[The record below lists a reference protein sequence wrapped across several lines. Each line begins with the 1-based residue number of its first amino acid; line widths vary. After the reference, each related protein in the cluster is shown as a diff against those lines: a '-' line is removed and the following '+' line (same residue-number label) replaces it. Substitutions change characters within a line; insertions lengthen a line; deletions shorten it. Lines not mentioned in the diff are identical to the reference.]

1 MSGEIITADRSLEQV
16 TQGILVLSA
25 QTVANI
31 CQIGKLLTEAKS
43 MVGHGG
49 WEKYLEEKVS
59 YSQSTANNFMRLY
72 QEYGE
77 FGPNLQTFGNLN
89 TSQALAL
96 LALPEGKRE
105 AFAENHDVESMS
117 VRQLKQQIAVEKKR
131 ADDAENRN
139 VHLAAQL
146 AEAEDAASGYPQDL
160 DELEHKLSQA
170 QSTADALREQLAV
183 AQEEI
188 GAAHQKAEDW
198 MKQAHDWQGK
208 AAESKKDAAMLRGD
222 ISALETDLAVARAQA
237 GKVSPS
243 EMIEIKDQARAE
255 AERIVAESRREE
267 LADKDATIE
276 ELRAKL
282 QRAEDAAEQGD
293 EQQTLLSLA
302 GQAASDVGSALNV
315 LCGYYKKF
323 LPRYPRIAEAIRSLA
338 VKQIETIQKG
348 FDIEPV

>member
-96 LALPEGKRE
+96 LALPEGQRE
-105 AFAENHDVESMS
+105 EFAEHHDVESMS
-117 VRQLKQQIAVEKKR
+117 VRELQRQIAAEKKR
-131 ADDAENRN
+131 ADDAE
-139 VHLAAQL
+139 
-146 AEAEDAASGYPQDL
+146 G
-160 DELEHKLSQA
+160 
-170 QSTADALREQLAV
+170 STAALREQLAA
-183 AQEEI
+183 AQAEI
-188 GAAHQKAEDW
+188 GAAHQKTEDW

-208 AAESKKDAAMLRGD
+208 AAEDKQVESRLRAD
-222 ISALETDLAVARAQA
+222 ISALESDLAVARAQA
-237 GKVSPS
+237 GKVSAS
-243 EMIEIKDQARAE
+243 EMIRIKDEARTE
-255 AERIVAESRREE
+255 AELIVAESHREK

-276 ELRAKL
+276 QLKAELKQA
-282 QRAEDAAEQGD
+282 QESAEQGK
-293 EQQTLLSLA
+293 EQQALISIIQDA
-302 GQAASDVGSALNV
+302 VVQVGEKLNV
-315 LCGYYKKF
+315 LQGHYLKVKGSNPT
-323 LPRYPRIAEAIRSLA
+323 LADAIRSLVLEQIA
-338 VKQIETIQKG
+338 VMYDR

>member
-1 MSGEIITADRSLEQV
+1 MSGEIIEAGRSLEQV

-89 TSQALAL
+89 PSQALAL
-96 LALPEGKRE
+96 LALPEGQRE
-105 AFAENHDVESMS
+105 EFAEAHDVESMS
-117 VRQLKQQIAVEKKR
+117 VRELKARIAAEKELTEQAKT
-131 ADDAENRN
+131 
-139 VHLAAQL
+139 VAA
-146 AEAEDAASGYPQDL
+146 
-160 DELEHKLSQA
+160 
-170 QSTADALREQLAV
+170 ALREQLAV

-188 GAAHQKAEDW
+188 GAAHQKAADW
-198 MKQAHDWQGK
+198 QKQARDWQDK
-208 AAESKKDAAMLRGD
+208 NSEDKKVERKLRAD
-222 ISALETDLAVARAQA
+222 VTALETELAAARAQA

-243 EMIEIKDQARAE
+243 ELVEIKDQARRE
-255 AERIVAESRREE
+255 AERIVADVHRDE

-276 ELRAKL
+276 RLKAEL
-282 QRAEDAAEQGD
+282 QQVQEAAAQGD
-293 EQQTLLSLA
+293 EQKTLISIVQDA
-302 GQAASDVGSALNV
+302 VGQVGEKLNV
-315 LCGYYKKF
+315 LQGHYLKVKATNPK
-323 LPRYPRIAEAIRSLA
+323 LAEAIRSL
-338 VKQIETIQKG
+338 VSRQIYLMHER

>member
-1 MSGEIITADRSLEQV
+1 MSNIIEAGRSLEQV

-77 FGPNLQTFGNLN
+77 YGPNLQTFGNLN
-89 TSQALAL
+89 PSQALAL

-105 AFAENHDVESMS
+105 EFAETHDVESMS
-117 VRQLKQQIAVEKKR
+117 VRELKAQIAAEKELTEQAKT
-131 ADDAENRN
+131 
-139 VHLAAQL
+139 
-146 AEAEDAASGYPQDL
+146 DAA
-160 DELEHKLSQA
+160 
-170 QSTADALREQLAV
+170 ALREQLTV

-188 GAAHQKAEDW
+188 DAAHQKAADW
-198 MKQAHDWQGK
+198 QKQARDWQDK
-208 AAESKKDAAMLRGD
+208 NSEDKKVERKLRAEVT
-222 ISALETDLAVARAQA
+222 ALETELAVARAQA

-243 EMIEIKDQARAE
+243 ELVEIKDQARRE
-255 AERIVAESRREE
+255 AERSVADSYRDE
-267 LADKDATIE
+267 LADKAATIE
-276 ELRAKL
+276 RLKAELQQA
-282 QRAEDAAEQGD
+282 QETAEQGD
-293 EQQTLLSLA
+293 EQQTLLSIVQDA
-302 GQAASDVGSALNV
+302 VGQVGEKLNV
-315 LCGYYKKF
+315 LQGHYLKVKATNPK
-323 LPRYPRIAEAIRSLA
+323 LAEAIRSL
-338 VKQIETIQKG
+338 VSRQIYLMYER

>member
-1 MSGEIITADRSLEQV
+1 MSNIIEAGRSLEQV

-89 TSQALAL
+89 PSQALAL

-105 AFAENHDVESMS
+105 EFAEAHDVESMS
-117 VRQLKQQIAVEKKR
+117 VRELKAQISAEKER
-131 ADDAENRN
+131 AAKAET
-139 VHLAAQL
+139 V
-146 AEAEDAASGYPQDL
+146 
-160 DELEHKLSQA
+160 
-170 QSTADALREQLAV
+170 TAALREQLAV

-188 GAAHQKAEDW
+188 GAAHQKAADW
-198 MKQAHDWQGK
+198 QKQARDWQDK
-208 AAESKKDAAMLRGD
+208 NSEDKKVERKLRAEVT
-222 ISALETDLAVARAQA
+222 ALETELAVARAQA
-237 GKVSPS
+237 GKLPPA
-243 EMIEIKDQARAE
+243 EMSLLRDELLDEAVKVTEESHRAD
-255 AERIVAESRREE
+255 
-267 LADKDATIE
+267 LADRDATIE
-276 ELRAKL
+276 RLKAELQQA
-282 QRAEDAAEQGD
+282 QETAEQGD

-323 LPRYPRIAEAIRSLA
+323 KPRYPRIADAIRNLA

>member
-1 MSGEIITADRSLEQV
+1 MSNIIEAGRSLEQV
-16 TQGILVLSA
+16 TQGILILSA

-89 TSQALAL
+89 PSQALAL

-105 AFAENHDVESMS
+105 EFAAGHDVESMS
-117 VRQLKQQIAVEKKR
+117 VRELKAQIAAEKER
-131 ADDAENRN
+131 AEKAET
-139 VHLAAQL
+139 
-146 AEAEDAASGYPQDL
+146 D
-160 DELEHKLSQA
+160 
-170 QSTADALREQLAV
+170 TAALREQLTV

-188 GAAHQKAEDW
+188 GAAHQKAADW
-198 MKQAHDWQGK
+198 QKQARDWQDK
-208 AAESKKDAAMLRGD
+208 NSEDKKVERKLRAD
-222 ISALETDLAVARAQA
+222 VTALETELAAARAQA

-243 EMIEIKDQARAE
+243 EMVEIRGQARQE
-255 AERIVAESRREE
+255 AEQIVAESH
-267 LADKDATIE
+267 
-276 ELRAKL
+276 
-282 QRAEDAAEQGD
+282 RAELDDRDAIIERLKAELQKAQEAAEQGD

-323 LPRYPRIAEAIRSLA
+323 KPRYPRIADAIRNLA

>member
-1 MSGEIITADRSLEQV
+1 MSGEIIEAGRSLEQV

-49 WEKYLEEKVS
+49 WEKYLEEKVA

-77 FGPNLQTFGNLN
+77 YGPNLQTFGNLN
-89 TSQALAL
+89 PSQALAL

-105 AFAENHDVESMS
+105 EFAEAHDVESMS
-117 VRQLKQQIAVEKKR
+117 VRELKAQIAAEKER
-131 ADDAENRN
+131 AEKAET
-139 VHLAAQL
+139 
-146 AEAEDAASGYPQDL
+146 D
-160 DELEHKLSQA
+160 
-170 QSTADALREQLAV
+170 TAALREQLAV

-188 GAAHQKAEDW
+188 GAAHQKAADW
-198 MKQAHDWQGK
+198 QKQARDWQDK
-208 AAESKKDAAMLRGD
+208 NSEDKKVERKLRAD
-222 ISALETDLAVARAQA
+222 VTALETELAAARAQA

-243 EMIEIKDQARAE
+243 ELVEIKDQARRE
-255 AERIVAESRREE
+255 AERIVADSYRDE

-276 ELRAKL
+276 RLKAEL
-282 QRAEDAAEQGD
+282 QQVQEAAEQGD
-293 EQQTLLSLA
+293 EQKTLISIVQDA
-302 GQAASDVGSALNV
+302 VGQVGEKLNV
-315 LCGYYKKF
+315 LQGHYLKVKATNPK
-323 LPRYPRIAEAIRSLA
+323 LAEAIRSL
-338 VKQIETIQKG
+338 VSRQIYLMHER

>member
-1 MSGEIITADRSLEQV
+1 MSNIIEAGRSLEQV

-49 WEKYLEEKVS
+49 WEKYLEEKVA

-77 FGPNLQTFGNLN
+77 YGPNLQTFGNLN
-89 TSQALAL
+89 PSQALAL

-105 AFAENHDVESMS
+105 EFAESHDVESMS
-117 VRQLKQQIAVEKKR
+117 VRELKAQIAAEKER
-131 ADDAENRN
+131 AEKAET
-139 VHLAAQL
+139 
-146 AEAEDAASGYPQDL
+146 D
-160 DELEHKLSQA
+160 
-170 QSTADALREQLAV
+170 TTALRELLAV
-183 AQEEI
+183 AQKEV
-188 GAAHQKAEDW
+188 GAAHQKAADW
-198 MKQAHDWQGK
+198 QKQARDWQDK
-208 AAESKKDAAMLRGD
+208 NSEDKKVERKLRAD
-222 ISALETDLAVARAQA
+222 VTALETELAAARALAGKLSPAEMSRLRDEMLDEAVKVTAESHRADLADR
-237 GKVSPS
+237 
-243 EMIEIKDQARAE
+243 
-255 AERIVAESRREE
+255 
-267 LADKDATIE
+267 DATIE
-276 ELRAKL
+276 RLKAELQQA
-282 QRAEDAAEQGD
+282 QEAAEQGD

-323 LPRYPRIAEAIRSLA
+323 KPRYPRIADAIRNLA

>member
-1 MSGEIITADRSLEQV
+1 MSNIIEAGRSLEQV

-49 WEKYLEEKVS
+49 WEKYLEEKVA

-77 FGPNLQTFGNLN
+77 YGPNLQTFGNLN
-89 TSQALAL
+89 PSQALAL

-105 AFAENHDVESMS
+105 EFAEAHDVESMS
-117 VRQLKQQIAVEKKR
+117 VRELKAQIAAEKER
-131 ADDAENRN
+131 AEKAET
-139 VHLAAQL
+139 
-146 AEAEDAASGYPQDL
+146 G
-160 DELEHKLSQA
+160 
-170 QSTADALREQLAV
+170 TAALREQLAV

-188 GAAHQKAEDW
+188 GAVHQKAADW
-198 MKQAHDWQGK
+198 QKQARDWQDK
-208 AAESKKDAAMLRGD
+208 NSEEKKVERKLRAD
-222 ISALETDLAVARAQA
+222 VTALETALAAAKAQA

-243 EMIEIKDQARAE
+243 ELVEIKDQARRE
-255 AERIVAESRREE
+255 AERIVADVHRDE
-267 LADKDATIE
+267 LAAKDATIE
-276 ELRAKL
+276 RLEAELQPASK
-282 QRAEDAAEQGD
+282 AAEQGD

-323 LPRYPRIAEAIRSLA
+323 KPRYPRIADAIRNLA